1 MRLALI
7 GTTVGITA
15 LACACSPAPGSEE
28 AAADATTADPTTRVF
43 SSARHDFRITTV
55 ADGLDHPWSMAW
67 LPSGEMLIV
76 ERPGRL
82 RVVRDGVLQ
91 PDPVAGLPAVYRD
104 QGQGGFMDVL
114 PHPDFAQTRWLYLS
128 YGKPNHDGSEGAT
141 AVVRGRWEG
150 DRVTDVEEIFVADA
164 WGGNNNHF
172 AGRMAFGTDGYLYV
186 AVGDRMVTPNALAD
200 HPALDPSNHMGT
212 VVRLHDDGGVP
223 SDNPF
228 VGRDDA
234 LPETWSYGH
243 RNMQGL
249 AVDPLT
255 GAVWANE
262 HGPRGG
268 DELNLIV
275 GGANYGWPVV
285 SHGINYDGTV
295 FTNERHRAGLESPR
309 FVWTP
314 SIGVS
319 GMMIYR
325 GDSFPWWRGNAFVG
339 GLVGQQLARVTL
351 EGQNAVSLET
361 LLEGEL
367 GRIRDVREGP
377 DGFIYLALEHLE
389 ELSAVVRLEPVAN
402 DIEPLFNTFSIVAID
417 PSTGESGVAVTT
429 RNPCV
434 GNAVPWVRAGV
445 GAVATQGGTRLE
457 YGNDLLDLLEQGVAP
472 QEAMDRVVA
481 ADEGRDRRQVGV
493 IGADGR
499 SAQWTGSGQYGAE
512 ERGDWVAER
521 SGRHYAVQGNSLVGT
536 AVVDSVAVV
545 FERSEGSGRHLAD
558 RLIEALQAGQRLGGD
573 GRHGETQSAAVLV
586 ADPRPEMSRHPDGVT
601 TDINVCEHPEPVREL
616 RRIYSVAS
624 ETLGFRRLEQFVG
637 RDVFQLKTMLHALGY
652 YRPESPAPAI
662 DSPGVLVYDQESVD
676 AVNRFRADQNWQ
688 TTVPGYVDSRTIER
702 LWSLLEEAG
711 RAGEVRDRI
720 RDVVRVRR

>member
-1 MRLALI
+1 MRRAMI
-7 GTTVGITA
+7 GTGVGITA
-15 LACACSPAPGSEE
+15 LACACSPTPASEQ
-28 AAADATTADPTTRVF
+28 AAANDSTARVH
-43 SSARHDFRITTV
+43 SSARHDFRVTTV

-67 LPSGEMLIV
+67 LPGGEMLIV
-76 ERPGRL
+76 ERPGRV
-82 RVVRDGVLQ
+82 RVVRDGALQ
-91 PDPVAGLPAVYRD
+91 PDPVAGLPAVYRER
-104 QGQGGFMDVL
+104 GQGGFMDVL
-114 PHPDFAQTRWLYLS
+114 PHPGFAQNRWLYLS
-128 YGKPNHDGSEGAT
+128 YGKPNDDGSDGVT
-141 AVVRGRWEG
+141 TVVRGRWEEG
-150 DRVTDVEEIFVADA
+150 RVTDVEEIFEADA
-164 WGGNNNHF
+164 WGDNNNHF
-172 AGRMAFGTDGYLYV
+172 AGRMAFGPDGYLYV

-200 HPALDPSNHMGT
+200 HPALDLSNHMGT
-212 VVRLHDDGGVP
+212 IVRLHDDGSVP

-228 VGRDDA
+228 VGRGDA
-234 LPETWSYGH
+234 LPEVWSYGH
-243 RNMQGL
+243 RNIQGL

-255 GAVWANE
+255 GDVWSNE

-295 FTNERHRAGLESPR
+295 FTNETQRSGFESSR
-309 FVWTP
+309 FVWVP
-314 SIGVS
+314 SIGTS
-319 GMMIYR
+319 GMMLYR
-325 GDSFPWWRGNAFVG
+325 GDAFPWWRGSAFVG
-339 GLVGQQLARVTL
+339 GMVGQQLGRVTL
-351 EGQNAVSLET
+351 EGHDAVSLET

-377 DGFIYLALEHLE
+377 DGLIYLALEHAE
-389 ELSAVVRLEPVAN
+389 ELTAVVRLEPVPN
-402 DIEPLFNTFSIVAID
+402 DIELLFNTFSIVAID

-512 ERGDWVAER
+512 EQGDWVAER
-521 SGRHYAVQGNSLVGT
+521 SGLNYAVQGNSLVGT
-536 AVVDSVAVV
+536 AVVDSVAVA

-558 RLIEALQAGQRLGGD
+558 RLIGALRAGQLLGGD
-573 GRHGETQSAAVLV
+573 GRHGEAQSAAVLV
-586 ADPRPEMSRHPDGVT
+586 ADPRPGVSRHPDGIT
-601 TDINVCEHPEPVREL
+601 TDINVCEHPEPVHEL
-616 RRIYSVAS
+616 RRIYDVAS
-624 ETLGFRRLEQFVG
+624 ETLGFRSLEQFVG
-637 RDVFQLKTMLHALGY
+637 RDVFQLKVMLHALGY
-652 YRPESPAPAI
+652 YRPASPSPSI
-662 DSPGVLVYDQESVD
+662 DSPGVLVYDQETVD
-676 AVNRFRADQNWQ
+676 AVDRFRADQHWQ
-688 TTVPGYVDSRTIER
+688 TTVPGNVDSRMIDR
-702 LWSLLEEAG
+702 LWSLLEEAD
-711 RAGEVRDRI
+711 RAEEVRDRV

>member
-1 MRLALI
+1 MRPTTL
-7 GTTVGITA
+7 GTPVAIAA
-15 LACACSPAPGSEE
+15 LAYACSPTPTTEQP
-28 AAADATTADPTTRVF
+28 AAAHTSERVHT
-43 SSARHDFRITTV
+43 SARHDFRVTTV

-67 LPSGEMLIV
+67 LPGGEMLIV
-76 ERPGRL
+76 ERPGRV
-82 RVVRDGVLQ
+82 RVVRDGALL
-91 PDPVAGLPAVYRD
+91 PDPVAGLPSVYREE
-104 QGQGGFMDVL
+104 GQGGFMDVL
-114 PHPDFAQTRWLYLS
+114 PHPDFERNRWLYLS

-141 AVVRGRWEG
+141 AVIRGRWEG
-150 DRVTDVEEIFVADA
+150 DRVTDVEEIFEADA
-164 WGGNNNHF
+164 WGDNNNHF
-172 AGRMAFGTDGYLYV
+172 AGRMAFGADGHLFV
-186 AVGDRMVTPNALAD
+186 AVGDRMVTPNALDD
-200 HPALDPSNHMGT
+200 HPALDPSNHMGAI
-212 VVRLHDDGGVP
+212 VRLRDDGTVP
-223 SDNPF
+223 ADNPF

-234 LPETWSYGH
+234 LPEVWSYGH

-255 GAVWANE
+255 GDLWSNE

-275 GGANYGWPVV
+275 GGGNYGWPVV

-295 FTNERHRAGLESPR
+295 FTNETRRAGFESPR

-319 GMMIYR
+319 GMAIYR
-325 GDSFPWWRGNAFVG
+325 GDSFPWWRGSALIG
-339 GLVGQQLARVTL
+339 GMVGQQLARVTL
-351 EGQNAVSLET
+351 EGRDAVGLET

-377 DGFIYLALEHLE
+377 DGLVYLALEHAE
-389 ELSAVVRLEPVAN
+389 ELTAVVRLEPVPN
-402 DIEPLFNTFSIVAID
+402 DIEPLYNTFSIVAID

-481 ADEGRDRRQVGV
+481 ADEGRERRQVGV

-499 SAQWTGSGQYGAE
+499 S
-512 ERGDWVAER
+512 
-521 SGRHYAVQGNSLVGT
+521 
-536 AVVDSVAVV
+536 
-545 FERSEGSGRHLAD
+545 GRHLAD
-558 RLIEALQAGQRLGGD
+558 RLIEALRAGQLLGGD

-586 ADPRPEMSRHPDGVT
+586 ADPRPGMSRRPDGVT
-601 TDINVCEHPEPVREL
+601 TDINVCEHPEPVGEL
-616 RRIYSVAS
+616 RRIYAVAS

-637 RDVFQLKTMLHALGY
+637 RDVFQLKVMLHALGY
-652 YRPESPAPAI
+652 YRPASSSPSI
-662 DSPGVLVYDQESVD
+662 DSSGVLVYDQETVD
-676 AVNRFRADQNWQ
+676 AVDRFRADQRWQ
-688 TTVPGYVDSRTIER
+688 TTVPGYVDARTIAR
-702 LWSLLEEAG
+702 LWSLLEDAG
-711 RAGEVRDRI
+711 RAGEVRERV

>member
-1 MRLALI
+1 MRLAMI
-7 GTTVGITA
+7 GTSVGITA
-15 LACACSPAPGSEE
+15 LACACSPTPASEQ
-28 AAADATTADPTTRVF
+28 AAGNDSTAGVY
-43 SSARHDFRITTV
+43 SSARHDFRVTTV

-67 LPSGEMLIV
+67 LPGGEMLIV
-76 ERPGRL
+76 ERPGRV
-82 RVVRDGVLQ
+82 RVVLDGALH
-91 PDPVAGLPAVYRD
+91 PDPVAGLPAVYRER
-104 QGQGGFMDVL
+104 GQGGFMDVL
-114 PHPDFAQTRWLYLS
+114 PHPDFARNGWLYLS
-128 YGKPNHDGSEGAT
+128 YGKPNDDGSDGVT
-141 AVVRGRWEG
+141 TVVRGRWEG
-150 DRVTDVEEIFVADA
+150 DRVTDVEEIFEADA
-164 WGGNNNHF
+164 WGDNNNHF
-172 AGRMAFGTDGYLYV
+172 AGRMAFGPDGYLYV

-200 HPALDPSNHMGT
+200 HPALDLSNHMGT
-212 VVRLHDDGGVP
+212 IVRLHDDGSVP

-228 VGRDDA
+228 VGRGDA
-234 LPETWSYGH
+234 LPEVWSYGH
-243 RNMQGL
+243 RNIQGL

-255 GAVWANE
+255 GDVWSNE

-295 FTNERHRAGLESPR
+295 FTNETQRSGLESPR
-309 FVWTP
+309 FAWIP
-314 SIGVS
+314 SIGTS

-325 GDSFPWWRGNAFVG
+325 GDAFPWWRGSAFVG
-339 GLVGQQLARVTL
+339 GMVGQQLGRVTL
-351 EGQNAVSLET
+351 EGHDAVSLET

-377 DGFIYLALEHLE
+377 DGFIYLALEHAE
-389 ELSAVVRLEPVAN
+389 ELTAVVRLEPVPN

-493 IGADGR
+493 IGAAGR

-512 ERGDWVAER
+512 EQGDWVAER
-521 SGRHYAVQGNSLVGT
+521 SGLHYAVQGNSLVGT
-536 AVVDSVAVV
+536 AVVDSVAVA

-558 RLIEALQAGQRLGGD
+558 RLIEALRAGQLLGGD

-586 ADPRPEMSRHPDGVT
+586 ADPRPGMSRHPDGVT
-601 TDINVCEHPEPVREL
+601 TDINVCEHPEPVHEL
-616 RRIYSVAS
+616 RRIYDVAS
-624 ETLGFRRLEQFVG
+624 ETLGFRSLEQFVG
-637 RDVFQLKTMLHALGY
+637 RDVFQLKVMLHALGY
-652 YRPESPAPAI
+652 YRPASPSPSI
-662 DSPGVLVYDQESVD
+662 DSPGVLVYDQEAVD
-676 AVNRFRADQNWQ
+676 AVDRFRADQHWQ
-688 TTVPGYVDSRTIER
+688 TTVPGNVDSRTIER
-702 LWSLLEEAG
+702 LWSLLEEAD
-711 RAGEVRDRI
+711 RAEEVRDLV